1 MILLIGYF
9 LKTMKIH
16 LSYSFDK
23 SYYSIMHLTTY
34 DVLTLVEIYG
44 MFEMFISILHL
55 APNFHSD
62 ERVHFICSGRQR
74 RMLLTRKLN
83 AHYVLWQTIVSYFK
97 YRMLTKKVILVVSVV
112 SICILKHFAWVI

>member
-1 MILLIGYF
+1 
-9 LKTMKIH
+9 
-16 LSYSFDK
+16 
-23 SYYSIMHLTTY
+23 MHLTTY

-44 MFEMFISILHL
+44 MFEMFISIMHRN
-55 APNFHSD
+55 PNFHSD

-97 YRMLTKKVILVVSVV
+97 YRMLTKKSYFGSFGGEHLHIKALCMGNIKCPFKIESKG
-112 SICILKHFAWVI
+112 IQIDRDGL

>member
-9 LKTMKIH
+9 LKTSEIH
-16 LSYSFDK
+16 LSYNCVIISFDK

-44 MFEMFISILHL
+44 MFEMFISIMHRN
-55 APNFHSD
+55 PNFHSD

-97 YRMLTKKVILVVSVV
+97 YRMLTKKKL
-112 SICILKHFAWVI
+112 FW